1 MVKVEG
7 LSFAYNRAAGDVL
20 HDINFEVE
28 NGKCL
33 AILGNNGAGKSTL
46 IKCID
51 RICPAREGRV
61 IVDGEDVHKMSGSE
75 MAQKIAYVPQ
85 SAGAVNM
92 TVFDTVLLGRKPY
105 INGTSPV
112 RTGRSRRE

>member
-51 RICPAREGRV
+51 RICP
-61 IVDGEDVHKMSGSE
+61 
-75 MAQKIAYVPQ
+75 
-85 SAGAVNM
+85 
-92 TVFDTVLLGRKPY
+92 
-105 INGTSPV
+105 
-112 RTGRSRRE
+112 RTRRPRDRGWRGQYTR